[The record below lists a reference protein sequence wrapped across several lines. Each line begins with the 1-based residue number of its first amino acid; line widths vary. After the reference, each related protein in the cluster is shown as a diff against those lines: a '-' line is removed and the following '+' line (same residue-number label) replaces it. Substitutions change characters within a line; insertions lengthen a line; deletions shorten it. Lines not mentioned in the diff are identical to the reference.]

1 MKDPCEDMTKEEIRI
16 VFGICIKALKIN
28 SNFDRLCIGAILPP
42 EVNYCNYHH
51 IEFLRIGVICVGFT
65 GKMFVHLLSA
75 VITQSGIN
83 R

>member
-1 MKDPCEDMTKEEIRI
+1 M
-16 VFGICIKALKIN
+16 GY
-28 SNFDRLCIGAILPP
+28 LPP
-42 EVNYCNYHH
+42 EVDYCNYHH

-65 GKMFVHLLSA
+65 GKMFVYLLSA